1 MGDPQTGDGEIES
14 WDVLVRHLPEEW
26 RELARQTGAVR
37 RLRGFRDIDSV
48 LRLLLLHVATGHSLR
63 DATVYAREAGWAEVS
78 DVAALDRLRTA
89 GAWFRAMALKLLDL
103 GPRGAADGL
112 PVRMIDASIV
122 KEPGKTGSQWR
133 LHYSLSLRDLQ
144 CDQFKLT
151 DIHGGES
158 LRWLHLAPGD
168 VIVGD
173 RAYSTPPSV
182 KHVVDAGG
190 HVLVRMK
197 RTTLPLTR
205 ADGRPFHVLAAVRRL
220 RIGQARAWAVV
231 CPLPGGTRVPGRVCA
246 IKKSQAAARK
256 TVRALARRA
265 ARKQTTLSAASAEA
279 AKYVFVFTTVP
290 EAVLAPAA
298 VLDLYRRRW
307 QIELA
312 FKRLKSLA
320 GLGHVPKKDEEIA
333 RAWLYGKILV
343 GLLVEKLI
351 RDANALSPWG
361 YRFA

>member
-1 MGDPQTGDGEIES
+1 
-14 WDVLVRHLPEEW
+14 
-26 RELARQTGAVR
+26 
-37 RLRGFRDIDSV
+37 
-48 LRLLLLHVATGHSLR
+48 
-63 DATVYAREAGWAEVS
+63 
-78 DVAALDRLRTA
+78 
-89 GAWFRAMALKLLDL
+89 
-103 GPRGAADGL
+103 
-112 PVRMIDASIV
+112 MIDASTV

-151 DIHGGES
+151 DLHGGES

-320 GLGHVPKKDEEIA
+320 GLGHVPKKDAEIA

>member
-1 MGDPQTGDGEIES
+1 MGHPREVQGEIES
-14 WDVLVRHLPEEW
+14 WDVLVRHLPDEW
-26 RELARQTGAVR
+26 RELARQTGAVK
-37 RLRGFRDIDSV
+37 RLRGFRDIDSL
-48 LRLLLLHVATGHSLR
+48 LRLLLMHVATGSSLR
-63 DATVYAREAGWAEVS
+63 ETTVYAREAGWADVS
-78 DVAALDRLRTA
+78 DVAALERLRTC
-89 GAWFRAMALKLLDL
+89 GAWFRALATRLLGL
-103 GPRGAADGL
+103 GPRGDAERL
-112 PVRMIDASIV
+112 PVRMVDASLV

-133 LHYSLSLRDLQ
+133 VHYSLSLQDLQ
-144 CDQFKLT
+144 CDQFILT
-151 DIHGGES
+151 DTHVGES
-158 LRWLHLAPGD
+158 LRWLQLQPGD

-205 ADGRPFHVLAAVRRL
+205 PDGRAFHVLAAVRRL
-220 RIGQARAWAVV
+220 RIGQARAWPVV
-231 CPLPGGTRVPGRVCA
+231 CPLPGGRRVPGRVCA
-246 IKKSQAAARK
+246 IKKSQAAARQ
-256 TVRALARRA
+256 TLRALQRSA
-265 ARKQTTLSAASAEA
+265 ARKQTTLTAASAEA

-290 EAVLAPAA
+290 EAVLTPPA

-312 FKRLKSLA
+312 FKRLKTVA
-320 GLGHVPKKDEEIA
+320 GLGHVPKQDEEIA

-351 RDANALSPWG
+351 RDANAISPWG
-361 YRFA
+361 YRLA